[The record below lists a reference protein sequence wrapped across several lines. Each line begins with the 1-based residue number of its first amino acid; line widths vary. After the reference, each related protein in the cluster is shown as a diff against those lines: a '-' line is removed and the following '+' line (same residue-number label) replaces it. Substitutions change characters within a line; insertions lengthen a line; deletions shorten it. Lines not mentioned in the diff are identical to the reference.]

1 LLQVIVYGLVFLA
14 SVVVCSTVK
23 NVMARQWALLT
34 GSYALYL
41 TWTRWFAIVL
51 VGSTL
56 ANYAF
61 GNWLRKRPIWPRLS
75 LGIAFNIGVL
85 GAFKYLP
92 ELAAS
97 SSLPRWMLPL
107 GLSFWTFQAISYL
120 FDQYRGEELDPC
132 LVEFALYMAFFPV
145 TIAGPVCRMPDM
157 LPQFRAARGGTQ
169 ERERGFS
176 RIAMGVLMMQLGKML
191 GQGILAGDGINSGF
205 DRLQQWGGL
214 DVWCLAVGFGLQL
227 FSDFAGYSHIAIGAA
242 QMMGITVPENF
253 DRPFAADT
261 PSIFWTRWH
270 MSLSFWIRDYV
281 FLPLAMMSRSVFW
294 RNVVLVLSM
303 ALFGLWHKA
312 SLLFVLWGCYH
323 GVLLV
328 VHRQVQQLEK
338 KFDWTPQEPL
348 WTAISWSVTMALVS
362 LGWVFFRA
370 TSLAQAQ
377 QMLLA
382 VVSLKTY
389 SQQYLSG
396 SLYLLVLGLA
406 LGYAI
411 VVWVAGLLRGY
422 ENRAEAPAGGVL
434 ALLVRRRWYWLP
446 ALYVLILA
454 AVLMVTLTQSA
465 TTAQFMYRAF

>member
-1 LLQVIVYGLVFLA
+1 
-14 SVVVCSTVK
+14 
-23 NVMARQWALLT
+23 
-34 GSYALYL
+34 
-41 TWTRWFAIVL
+41 
-51 VGSTL
+51 
-56 ANYAF
+56 
-61 GNWLRKRPIWPRLS
+61 
-75 LGIAFNIGVL
+75 
-85 GAFKYLP
+85 
-92 ELAAS
+92 
-97 SSLPRWMLPL
+97 
-107 GLSFWTFQAISYL
+107 
-120 FDQYRGEELDPC
+120 
-132 LVEFALYMAFFPV
+132 
-145 TIAGPVCRMPDM
+145 
-157 LPQFRAARGGTQ
+157 
-169 ERERGFS
+169 
-176 RIAMGVLMMQLGKML
+176 
-191 GQGILAGDGINSGF
+191 
-205 DRLQQWGGL
+205 
-214 DVWCLAVGFGLQL
+214 
-227 FSDFAGYSHIAIGAA
+227 
-242 QMMGITVPENF
+242 
-253 DRPFAADT
+253 
-261 PSIFWTRWH
+261 